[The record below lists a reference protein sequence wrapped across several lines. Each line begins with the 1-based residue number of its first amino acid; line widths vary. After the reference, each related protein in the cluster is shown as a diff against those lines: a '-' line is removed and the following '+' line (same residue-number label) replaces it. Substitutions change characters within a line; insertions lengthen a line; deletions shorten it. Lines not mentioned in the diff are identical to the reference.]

1 MQHPHFE
8 KDAIIPA
15 FILPGTDGMPHSP
28 WDYKQRENLLLVITR
43 SVTTHESRELLRFF
57 AQHTSALREEMC
69 AILALSPDTVITN
82 LEAQENL
89 HLPFPLLADPIGKVI
104 SYYVS
109 YDTVHRTLTPSMIL
123 TNRYNA
129 FYQQW
134 TLEREGEAAPIV
146 EIIDALHY
154 LNNLCVP

>member
-1 MQHPHFE
+1 MQHPHLE
-8 KDAIIPA
+8 KDVIIPA
-15 FILPGTDGMPHSP
+15 FVLPGTDGMPHSP

-43 SVTTHESRELLRFF
+43 SVTTHESLELLRFF
-57 AQHTSALREEMC
+57 AQHASMLREEMC

-89 HLPFPLLADPIGKVI
+89 HLPFPLLADSIGKAI

-109 YDTVHRTLTPSMIL
+109 YDTVHRTLAPSMIL
-123 TNRYNA
+123 ANRYNA
-129 FYQQW
+129 FYQRW
-134 TLEREGEAAPIV
+134 ILEREAEVPPIAEV
-146 EIIDALHY
+146 IDALHY

>member
-8 KDAIIPA
+8 RDAIIPA
-15 FILPGTDGMPHSP
+15 FILPGPDGTPHSP
-28 WDYKQRENLLLVITR
+28 WDYKQRENLLIVITR

-57 AQHTSALREEMC
+57 AQHASTLREEMC

-89 HLPFPLLADPIGKVI
+89 HLPFPLLADPTGKVI
-104 SYYVS
+104 SYYTQWN
-109 YDTVHRTLTPSMIL
+109 TVHRTLTPSMIL
-123 TNRYNA
+123 ANRYNA
-129 FYQQW
+129 FYQRW
-134 TLEREGEAAPIV
+134 TLEREGEAQPIA

>member
-1 MQHPHFE
+1 MQHPHLE

-15 FILPGTDGMPHSP
+15 FNLPGTDGMPHSP
-28 WDYKQRENLLLVITR
+28 WDYKQRENLLLLITS
-43 SVTTHESRELLRFF
+43 SVTTHKSRELLRFF
-57 AQHTSALREEMC
+57 AQHASALREEMC

-89 HLPFPLLADPIGKVI
+89 HLPFPLLADPTGKVI
-104 SYYVS
+104 SYYTQW
-109 YDTVHRTLTPSMIL
+109 DTVHRTLTPSMIL

-129 FYQQW
+129 FYQRW
-134 TLEREGEAAPIV
+134 TLEREGEVPPIAEV
-146 EIIDALHY
+146 IDALHY

>member
-15 FILPGTDGMPHSP
+15 FILPGSDGTPHSP
-28 WDYKQRENLLLVITR
+28 WDYKQRENLLLLITS

-57 AQHTSALREEMC
+57 AQHASALREEMC

-82 LEAQENL
+82 LEVQESL
-89 HLPFPLLADPIGKVI
+89 HLPFPLLADTTGKVI
-104 SYYVS
+104 SS
-109 YDTVHRTLTPSMIL
+109 YTQWNSVHRTLEQSIIL
-123 TNRYNA
+123 ANRYNA
-129 FYQQW
+129 FYEQW
-134 TLEREGEAAPIV
+134 TLERRDETPPIA